1 MEVKT
6 PERRFGK
13 QLSQALSTGGPLAF
27 GTGSLVLRRMCD
39 RKMDSLF
46 KQTGSVYLDRAAVGG
61 GLMRKRGLNLG
72 CDVNGDCHGRP
83 SKSYGTVG
91 SVWNQVNSATA
102 HPRSRARSSARRLA
116 G

>member
-27 GTGSLVLRRMCD
+27 GPGSLVLRRVLD

-46 KQTGSVYLDRAAVGG
+46 KQIGSVYLDRATVGG
-61 GLMRKRGLNLG
+61 GLTRKRGLNLG
-72 CDVNGDCHGRP
+72 LDVNGDGHGHP
-83 SKSYGTVG
+83 SKCYHTG
-91 SVWNQVNSATA
+91 STRGAPAQLV
-102 HPRSRARSSARRLA
+102 R
-116 G
+116 

>member
-13 QLSQALSTGGPLAF
+13 QLSQALATGGPLAF
-27 GTGSLVLRRMCD
+27 GPGGLVLRRVRD

-46 KQTGSVYLDRAAVGG
+46 KQTGSVYLDRATVGG
-61 GLMRKRGLNLG
+61 GLTHERGLNLG

-83 SKSYGTVG
+83 PKSYGTAA
-91 SVWNQVNSATA
+91 SVWNQ
-102 HPRSRARSSARRLA
+102 PDRP
-116 G
+116 